1 MSRSLTVR
9 LRCSRVGRRGRGD
22 DHRACPAL
30 AARERRPPAVA
41 RTRCTIAGVAGC
53 RTARAR
59 LTQGADR
66 GKTTTLLIA
75 GTTGFGSVAAGD
87 RIRVF
92 KTPAP
97 PPGVVAAHVA
107 PYSFA
112 DYDRRVLIA
121 SMPIT
126 TALAAVLALRLRDR
140 ELGEAHAHAH

>member
-1 MSRSLTVR
+1 M
-9 LRCSRVGRRGRGD
+9 
-22 DHRACPAL
+22 
-30 AARERRPPAVA
+30 
-41 RTRCTIAGVAGC
+41 AGC

-126 TALAAVLALRLRDR
+126 TASSARRTRTPTDRFGHGRGQSRRAATA
-140 ELGEAHAHAH
+140 